1 VEKTKGLRKE
11 ESPSS
16 GGEESPDTKFRSWN
30 KRLIYD
36 MQEVGRDLN
45 NERKARRE
53 LEEWKA
59 THEPKLEEMK
69 KKVRA
74 ESDARLKLEEEYKKN
89 CN

>member
-59 THEPKLEEMK
+59 THEPKIRRNEK
-69 KKVRA
+69 
-74 ESDARLKLEEEYKKN
+74 ESESRIRCSIKTGGRI
-89 CN
+89 